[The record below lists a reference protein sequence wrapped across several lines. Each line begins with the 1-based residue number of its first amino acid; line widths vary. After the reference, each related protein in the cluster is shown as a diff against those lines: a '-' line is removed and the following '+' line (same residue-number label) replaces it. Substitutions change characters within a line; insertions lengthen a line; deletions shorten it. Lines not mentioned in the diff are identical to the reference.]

1 MKCNISE
8 ESLSTL
14 SCLGNEEEGV
24 NSQSP
29 EEIRKSERKTLHL
42 TCEELH
48 ELSDP
53 VNDLVLNLG
62 TELINE
68 IQAEEN
74 FPPDY
79 LKNVI
84 EKVTSIKVRYDTAKS
99 KTDKISSE
107 MEYSDYHR
115 NFENQLQLLTTILRD
130 CEAWLNDFSVN
141 NVSKSFSGESEK
153 GKISSEMEYSEYH
166 HNSIPYFSIILNGI
180 NIFLALDNFQKKR
193 AVFESHNA
201 TMLEIMNLSK
211 DTDGNPFSISS
222 FGSTSVKEEI
232 DRLSS
237 KWTGLEAKFNVIE
250 KELLKAPT
258 ILPSKDTVVDE
269 TAENDVFL
277 EPVTIME
284 KELENLR
291 MQHKPASNLSD
302 ISINLKVARLSDMIS
317 QLKEFENLREELNIW
332 IEDVRSDIGRAK
344 QNVDKMADEAI
355 ILQDEQFFVRLLE
368 VILIIL
374 RNLVQLT
381 IILHGYIV
389 IIII

>member
-153 GKISSEMEYSEYH
+153 GK
-166 HNSIPYFSIILNGI
+166 
-180 NIFLALDNFQKKR
+180 
-193 AVFESHNA
+193 
-201 TMLEIMNLSK
+201 
-211 DTDGNPFSISS
+211 
-222 FGSTSVKEEI
+222 
-232 DRLSS
+232 
-237 KWTGLEAKFNVIE
+237 
-250 KELLKAPT
+250 
-258 ILPSKDTVVDE
+258 
-269 TAENDVFL
+269 
-277 EPVTIME
+277 
-284 KELENLR
+284 
-291 MQHKPASNLSD
+291 
-302 ISINLKVARLSDMIS
+302 
-317 QLKEFENLREELNIW
+317 
-332 IEDVRSDIGRAK
+332 
-344 QNVDKMADEAI
+344 
-355 ILQDEQFFVRLLE
+355 
-368 VILIIL
+368 
-374 RNLVQLT
+374 
-381 IILHGYIV
+381 
-389 IIII
+389 

>member
-1 MKCNISE
+1 MKVLIE
-8 ESLSTL
+8 
-14 SCLGNEEEGV
+14 
-24 NSQSP
+24 
-29 EEIRKSERKTLHL
+29 L
-42 TCEELH
+42 T
-48 ELSDP
+48 SY
-53 VNDLVLNLG
+53 
-62 TELINE
+62 
-68 IQAEEN
+68 
-74 FPPDY
+74 FF
-79 LKNVI
+79 VI
-84 EKVTSIKVRYDTAKS
+84 
-99 KTDKISSE
+99 
-107 MEYSDYHR
+107 
-115 NFENQLQLLTTILRD
+115 
-130 CEAWLNDFSVN
+130 LNDR
-141 NVSKSFSGESEK
+141 
-153 GKISSEMEYSEYH
+153 
-166 HNSIPYFSIILNGI
+166 

-201 TMLEIMNLSK
+201 TMLEIMKLSK

-250 KELLKAPT
+250 NELLKAPK
-258 ILPSKDTVVDE
+258 ILPNKDTIVDE
-269 TAENDVFL
+269 TSENDVFL
-277 EPVTIME
+277 ESVTIME

-291 MQHKPASNLSD
+291 MEHKPASNLSD

-374 RNLVQLT
+374 RN
-381 IILHGYIV
+381 
-389 IIII
+389 